1 MHLGQPS
8 KNYGPSL
15 LQKQATQQAL
25 LVKMRTRLAG
35 GSEFETQLNA
45 RRKILAHKQTFNWT
59 SRAGIA
65 LILILVNL
73 AYLGYHGDTKTKVV
87 APHAEMLKTPS
98 SDLSNESQALY
109 WAYALYDFALLKKNF
124 DPHGAVVI
132 DAKVAKTKLM
142 ELLPKVDAR
151 TRFIIDAYLPPTRKS
166 S

>member
-15 LQKQATQQAL
+15 LQKRATQEAL

-45 RRKILAHKQTFNWT
+45 RRRILVHKQTFNWT

-73 AYLGYHGDTKTKVV
+73 AYLGYQVDSKTKAAV
-87 APHAEMLKTPS
+87 PHAEILKAPS
-98 SDLSNESQALY
+98 PDLSNEKQALY

-132 DAKVAKTKLM
+132 DARVARTKLM

-151 TRFIIDAYLPPTRKS
+151 TRFIIEAYLPPARKNS
-166 S
+166 